1 MTPPPDSGDTPAAR
15 SESRSAWPARLER
28 LVQIHPHEVVLVG
41 WSWLFFFCVLTAY
54 YVIRP
59 IRDDM
64 GVAGGV
70 QNLSWLFS
78 GTLLG
83 MALANPAFG
92 FAASRLSRP
101 QFVSAGYRFFAVNL
115 VAFFVAFSTIPQ
127 TDAVWAGRL
136 FFVWTAVFNMFVVS
150 IFWSVMTDIFSTSQG
165 ARLFGFIGLGGTIGA
180 ITGSG
185 LTSLLVGAV
194 GAANLLLVSAVLLE
208 VAAFSA
214 RRIFAAAQR
223 VSADASRVPQDP
235 RPLGGRFW
243 DGSTRTLADP
253 YLRGVAL
260 HVVLFTVLS
269 TLLYFLQASIVDAA
283 IADRA
288 ERTRFF
294 ANIDLAVNTITLV
307 TQAFATGRIVRVFGL
322 TTALAFLPALSLAG
336 FVVLGAAPTVT
347 VLMLF
352 QVLRRSGEFAIARPA
367 REVLFTVA
375 EREDRYKA
383 KNFIDT
389 FVYRAGDQAGAWS
402 YAGLAAVGLGVSGI
416 SGTGALLAV
425 VSVAVACWLGR
436 LYRLATDQRRQ
447 TAGTLSVPNA

>member
-1 MTPPPDSGDTPAAR
+1 MTSGARPDLRRRA
-15 SESRSAWPARLER
+15 SAHLQR

-41 WSWLFFFCVLTAY
+41 WSWLFFFCVLTSY

-70 QNLSWLFS
+70 QNLSWLFT
-78 GTLLG
+78 GTLVG

-92 FAASRLSRP
+92 FVAARLSRP

-115 VAFFVAFSTIPQ
+115 LIFFVAFRTIAD
-127 TDAVWAGRL
+127 TDAVWAGRV

-150 IFWSVMTDIFSTSQG
+150 IFWSVMTDIFSASQG
-165 ARLFGFIGLGGTIGA
+165 ARLFGFIGAGGTIGA
-180 ITGSG
+180 IMGSG
-185 LTSLLVGAV
+185 LTSALVGVA
-194 GAANLLLVSAVLLE
+194 GAANLLLVSALLLE
-208 VAAFSA
+208 VAAFAA
-214 RRIFAAAQR
+214 RQIFAAAER
-223 VSADASRVPQDP
+223 AGPATRETSDRT
-235 RPLGGRFW
+235 PLGGRAWSGFE
-243 DGSTRTLADP
+243 RTAADP
-253 YLRGVAL
+253 YLRGIAL

-269 TLLYFLQASIVDAA
+269 TLLYFQQASIVDAA

-294 ANIDLAVNTITLV
+294 ANIDLAVNAITLT
-307 TQAFATGRIVRVFGL
+307 TQAFATGRLVRVFGL

-336 FVVLGAAPTVT
+336 FVVLGAAPTVV

-352 QVLRRSGEFAIARPA
+352 QVLRRSSEFAIARPS

-375 EREDRYKA
+375 RREDRYKA

-389 FVYRAGDQAGAWS
+389 FVYRAGDQVGAWA
-402 YAGLAAVGLGVSGI
+402 YAGLAAVGLSVSGI
-416 SGTGALLAV
+416 SGAGALLAV
-425 VSVAVACWLGR
+425 ASVVVACWLGR
-436 LYRLATDQRRQ
+436 RYRTATNSDPQR
-447 TAGTLSVPNA
+447 AGKLPVPNG